1 MLAELVDLRWDQV
14 EFRTATLHV
23 RRVKSGSP
31 STHPILGDEL
41 RSLRRV
47 KPIVRH
53 HHERLDG
60 SGYPDR
66 LKGDAIPLFAQIMGI
81 VDVFDALTTARPY
94 KPALT
99 AARAYE
105 ELQIEVSRG
114 WRRADLVEQFER
126 LGRENRLPRVG
137 SRDAWSD

>member
-1 MLAELVDLRWDQV
+1 MTIDHRQKA
-14 EFRTATLHV
+14 
-23 RRVKSGSP
+23 
-31 STHPILGDEL
+31 STGQ
-41 RSLRRV
+41 
-47 KPIVRH
+47 
-53 HHERLDG
+53 
-60 SGYPDR
+60 
-66 LKGDAIPLFAQIMGI
+66 AIALMVMSNGIMAA
-81 VDVFDALTTARPY
+81 VTTARPY